1 MRIVYGWHMV
11 FNKERTNTFLN
22 YSPMTFA
29 ALLYE
34 YICKSVVLFLKLM
47 NSKCLFKP
55 LAINEHIHQKLGNTQ
70 V

>member
-1 MRIVYGWHMV
+1 MV

-34 YICKSVVLFLKLM
+34 YIYKSMVLFLKMM
-47 NSKCLFKP
+47 NSKCLLKP
-55 LAINEHIHQKLGNTQ
+55 WAIYQYIHQKFGIKQL
-70 V
+70 